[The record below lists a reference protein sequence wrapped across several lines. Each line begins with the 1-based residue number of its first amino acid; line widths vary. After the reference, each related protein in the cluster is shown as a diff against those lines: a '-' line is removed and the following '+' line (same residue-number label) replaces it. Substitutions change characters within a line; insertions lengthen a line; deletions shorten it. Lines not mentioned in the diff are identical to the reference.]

1 MRQDRRQF
9 LLRLAAAAAAAGAL
23 PRTGLAASPAQP
35 DVVVIGAGAAG
46 LTAARALQ
54 AAGLPTLVLE
64 ARDRIGGRA
73 LTDTSSVG
81 VPWDRGGSWLHASAV
96 NPWVAIART
105 AGFETLADE
114 LPRHIYDGTRRL
126 DEREADPLRRLSERI
141 HDEIATAGR
150 RGLDIPAE
158 AALSQATRDDPW
170 YPMAEA
176 SVTAWEGTEPA
187 NFSALDQFQF
197 VERGA
202 DLLIP
207 KGYGALL
214 ATYARDVEAR
224 LGTPV
229 SRVRWRCNGVTVD
242 TPSGSVDARAV
253 IVAVPSPVVAGG
265 ALVFAPALPEQIL
278 QAHHDLPLG
287 VMNKVALRFRKN
299 VFPTQSNEF
308 MRQRRADRRGMSF
321 MTRLWGGNVCV
332 GMYAGA
338 FAQELE
344 AAGEAAAIDHALGEL
359 RAMLGSSLQREFD
372 RGAATAW
379 LTDPWS
385 RGAYSHCVP
394 GRYGARA
401 LLAQPVGGRVFFAG
415 EHTEQSAYGTVHGAH
430 LSGLRAAGQVQL
442 SLRRPA

>member
-1 MRQDRRQF
+1 MRMDRRQ
-9 LLRLAAAAAAAGAL
+9 LLFRLAAAAAAGTL
-23 PRTGLAASPAQP
+23 PRASLAAAPAQP

-54 AAGLPTLVLE
+54 ATGLATLVLE

-81 VPWDRGGSWLHASAV
+81 VAWDRGASWLHASAV
-96 NPWVAIART
+96 NPFVAIARE

-114 LPRHIYDGTRRL
+114 LPRHIHDGARRL
-126 DEREADPLRRLSERI
+126 DEREAGVPRRLGERM
-141 HDEIATAGR
+141 HEEIAAAGR

-170 YPMAEA
+170 YPMVEA
-176 SVTAWEGTEPA
+176 SATSWEGTEPS
-187 NFSALDQFQF
+187 NFSALDQYQF

-202 DLLIP
+202 DLLVP
-207 KGYGALL
+207 RGYGALL
-214 ATYARDVEAR
+214 AAYARDVEVR
-224 LGTPV
+224 TRTPV
-229 SRVRWRCNGVTVD
+229 SRVRWRSGGVTVD
-242 TPSGSVDARAV
+242 TPSGSIEARAV
-253 IVAVPSPVVAGG
+253 IVAVPSAVVADG
-265 ALVFAPALPEQIL
+265 ALVFAPALPARVL

-287 VMNKVALRFRKN
+287 LMDKVALRFRKN
-299 VFPTQSNEF
+299 VFPTQPNEF
-308 MRQRRADRRGMSF
+308 MRLKRADRRGMSF
-321 MTRLWGGNVCV
+321 MTRLWGSNVCV

-359 RAMLGSSLQREFD
+359 KAMLGSSLQREFD

-379 LTDPWS
+379 RGDPWS

-430 LSGLRAAGQVQL
+430 LSGLRAARQAQS
-442 SLRRPA
+442 SLRR